1 MQVLI
6 VLQYIGAKLFQW
18 SPHVCGFFKSHIIA
32 VKVSF
37 VVSMATYLYETVRFF
52 LTRASEDLDP
62 Y

>member
-6 VLQYIGAKLFQW
+6 VLQYIGAILFQW

-37 VVSMATYLYETVRFF
+37 VVSMATYLYETVGVFF
-52 LTRASEDLDP
+52 TRASEDLDP

>member
-6 VLQYIGAKLFQW
+6 VFQHIGVKLFQW

-37 VVSMATYLYETVRFF
+37 VVSMATYLYETVGF
-52 LTRASEDLDP
+52 LTRAS
-62 Y
+62 

>member
-6 VLQYIGAKLFQW
+6 VLQHIGVKLG

>member
-6 VLQYIGAKLFQW
+6 VLQYIGAILFQW

-37 VVSMATYLYETVRFF
+37 VVSMATYLYETVGF